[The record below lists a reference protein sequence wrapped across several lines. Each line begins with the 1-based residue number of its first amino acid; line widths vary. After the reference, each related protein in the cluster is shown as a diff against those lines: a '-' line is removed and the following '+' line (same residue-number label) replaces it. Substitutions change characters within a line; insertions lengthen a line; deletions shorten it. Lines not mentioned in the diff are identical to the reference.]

1 MLRCRTRGTPGISLS
16 PDTYTNPMAR
26 ILAISSQVAF
36 GHVGLSAIVPTL
48 QAMGH
53 EVIAVPTVVLSC
65 HYGYRDVGGFELT
78 VDQFAA
84 IMGGISANGWHTSL
98 DAVITGY
105 MPSLDII
112 EALASALG
120 RLDQHRPGILYM
132 CDPVAGD
139 DPGGLYIPEEV
150 AAGIRDLLVPHA
162 DIITPN
168 RFELEWLSGVP
179 VQDAVSADAAAGAIG
194 AELVV
199 AATSIPAGDG
209 LIANVMSAE
218 DMAGRVVHPQHKN
231 VPHGTGDLF
240 AAMLLG
246 YMLDGQGESEALARA
261 SAGVEAIVNA
271 SLGQHEMRLLDTLDL
286 ALAAMPAE
294 LSPLNVRE

>member
-1 MLRCRTRGTPGISLS
+1 MLRCRTRGTLGISLS
-16 PDTYTNPMAR
+16 TNANANLMAR

-105 MPSLDII
+105 MPSLDVI

-120 RLDQHRPGILYM
+120 RLDQHRPGIIYM
-132 CDPVAGD
+132 CDPVLGD

-179 VQDAVSADAAAGAIG
+179 VHDAVSADAAAGAIG
-194 AELVV
+194 AELA
-199 AATSIPAGDG
+199 AATSIPAGAG

-218 DMAGRVVHPQHKN
+218 DMAGQVVHPQHKN

-240 AAMLLG
+240 AALLLG

-271 SLGQHEMRLLDTLDL
+271 SLGQHEMRLHDTLDQ
-286 ALAAMPAE
+286 ALATLPAE
-294 LSPLNVRE
+294 LLPLNADE

>member
-1 MLRCRTRGTPGISLS
+1 
-16 PDTYTNPMAR
+16 MAR

-65 HYGYRDVGGFELT
+65 HYGYRDVGGFNLT
-78 VDQFAA
+78 VDQVAA

-105 MPSLDII
+105 MPSLDVI

-120 RLDQHRPGILYM
+120 RLDSHSPDILYL
-132 CDPVAGD
+132 CDPVIGD
-139 DPGGLYIPEEV
+139 DPGGLYVPEEV
-150 AAGIRDLLVPHA
+150 AAGIRDLLVPLA

-179 VQDAVSADAAAGAIG
+179 VHDAVSADAAAGAIG
-194 AELVV
+194 ADLV
-199 AATSIPAGDG
+199 AATSIPAGAG

-218 DMAGRVVHPQHKN
+218 DMAGLVVHPVHKT

-240 AAMLLG
+240 AALLLG

-261 SAGVEAIVNA
+261 SAGVEAVVNA
-271 SLGQHEMRLLDTLDL
+271 SLGQYEMRLLDTLDL
-286 ALAAMPAE
+286 VLAAGPCE
-294 LSPLNVRE
+294 LKPLNE